1 MSLAAA
7 MNNAMSGL
15 RMTQAGME
23 VVSTNVANAGSAGY
37 NRRILSPIE
46 SVSGGRSSGV
56 LTGNVQRML
65 DSLVQKQ
72 LRLET
77 SGAGY
82 TAVRADFAKA
92 LDQLFGQPGG
102 VNALDTRINAFAE
115 SLQALQA
122 SPLSARGEVISAAS
136 TLATQLNR
144 LSSSVQDLR
153 RGAENAIASGVN
165 RANELLSQLARV
177 NQEVVG
183 YPDGAASP
191 ALLDQRDR
199 IINDLSGLMDVR
211 VADAGDGSVTV
222 FTTGGLQLFDGR
234 NAVRLEFTQTPN
246 MGPGSVYSTDPAVST
261 LGTIRAV
268 DGSGGSIDLLAGR
281 ALRSG
286 ELAAYVEQRDKVLV
300 QAQQQLDELAAGLAR
315 ALSDQQRTGTAA
327 SAGPAS
333 GFEVDIAGLQP
344 GNVITLDATLTP
356 SGAARRFSFVRADG
370 VASLPPTATA
380 DTGDQVFP
388 IDMSGG
394 MPGVVAQIQAALGPG
409 YTVSAAGSTLRIL
422 DDGAGATTN
431 VTGLRTAVTQTSL
444 TAGTTEMPFF
454 VDGAAASTPYTGS
467 FNGTSQLTG
476 FAQRIAVNPA
486 LAADPSRLVVYG
498 PGIPAGDPAR
508 PTALL
513 DKLSNTILTFSP
525 ATGVGGMAQFNGTVA
540 AFARRTIETQGAA
553 AEAAASLDAGQQ
565 VALSTV
571 QGRYSEESGVNID
584 QEMAQLVQLQTAY
597 SANARIITAAKEMMD
612 MLLRI

>member
-1 MSLAAA
+1 MGLAAA

-37 NRRILSPIE
+37 SRRIISPVE
-46 SVSGGRSSGV
+46 SVAGGRSAGV
-56 LTGNVQRML
+56 LTGNVQRVL
-65 DSLVQKQ
+65 DQVVQRQ

-82 TAVRADFAKA
+82 TTVRADFAKA

-102 VNALDTRINAFAE
+102 VNALDTQVNAFRQ

-122 SPLSARGEVISAAS
+122 SPLSARSEVISAAS
-136 TLATQLNR
+136 SLAGQLNR
-144 LSSSVQDLR
+144 LSDSVQDLR
-153 RGAENAIASGVN
+153 RGAENAIASGVD
-165 RANELLSQLARV
+165 RANDLLSQLTRV
-177 NQEVVG
+177 NSEIVG
-183 YPDGAASP
+183 YPDGEASP

-211 VADAGDGSVTV
+211 VSETADGSVSV

-234 NAVRLEFTQTPN
+234 KAAQLQFTPTPN
-246 MGPGSVYSTDPAVST
+246 INPNSAYSTDPAQST
-261 LGTIRAV
+261 LGTIRAL
-268 DGSGGSIDLLAGR
+268 DGSGGSVDMLASR

-286 ELAAYVEQRDKVLV
+286 ELAAYVEQRDQVLV
-300 QAQQQLDELAAGLAR
+300 QAQRQLDELAAGLSR
-315 ALSDQQRTGTAA
+315 ALSDQQRTGAAVTAGA
-327 SAGPAS
+327 AT
-333 GFEVDIAGLQP
+333 GFEVDIAGLQA
-344 GNVITLDATLTP
+344 GNVISLSTTLTP
-356 SGAARRFSFVRADG
+356 SGVAQRFSFVRADG
-370 VASLPPTATA
+370 VASLPGDATA
-380 DTGDQVFP
+380 ATGDQVFP

-394 MPGVVAQIQAALGPG
+394 MAGVVTQIQTALGAG
-409 YTVSAAGSTLRIL
+409 YTVSAAGTTLRIV
-422 DDGAGATTN
+422 DDGAGNTTN
-431 VTGLRTAVTQTSL
+431 VTGLSAAVTQTNL
-444 TAGTTEMPFF
+444 AGGTTELPFF
-454 VDGAAASTPYTGS
+454 TDGAAASTPYTGS
-467 FNGTSQLTG
+467 FNGGSQLTG
-476 FAQRIAVNPA
+476 FAQRIAVNQA
-486 LAADPSRLVVYG
+486 LVADPSRLVVYG
-498 PGIPAGDPAR
+498 AGVPSGDPTR

-525 ATGVGGMAQFNGTVA
+525 ATGVGGMAQFNGTVS

-553 AEAAASLDAGQQ
+553 AEAAISLNEGQQ

-571 QGRYSEESGVNID
+571 QGRYAEESGVNID